1 MKRFIPLFAA
11 VLAATLC
18 VAAPVAAFAHGPTS
32 GPHGGVMAD
41 AGSYHVEFTVQGDD
55 IALYVS
61 DGDGKPLDVTGAK
74 AEATVLAD
82 KKAHKITLSPAGPPA
97 GSPAGGNLLK
107 GRAALGGAGGLKAV
121 VVLTMPGQKP
131 VQARFDLAPVQRL
144 P

>member
-11 VLAATLC
+11 AALSI
-18 VAAPVAAFAHGPTS
+18 AAPVAAFAHGPTS

-41 AGSYHVEFTVQGDD
+41 AGSYHVEFTAQGDD
-55 IALYVS
+55 IMLYVS
-61 DGDGKPLDVTGAK
+61 DGDGKPLDVAEAK

-82 KKAHKITLSPAGPPA
+82 KKAQKVSLAPA
-97 GSPAGGNLLK
+97 GSPAGGNLLR
-107 GRAALGGAGGLKAV
+107 GRAALGGARETGALKAV

-131 VQARFDLAPVQRL
+131 VQARFDLPPVQRL

>member
-1 MKRFIPLFAA
+1 LKETSSVKRFIPLFAA
-11 VLAATLC
+11 AALS

-41 AGSYHVEFTVQGDD
+41 AGSYHVEFTAQGDD
-55 IALYVS
+55 IMLYVS

-74 AEATVLAD
+74 AEATVLVD
-82 KKAHKITLSPAGPPA
+82 KKAHKITLSPA

-131 VQARFDLAPVQRL
+131 VQARFDLTPVQRL

>member
-1 MKRFIPLFAA
+1 VKRYIPLFAAAA
-11 VLAATLC
+11 VLAATFC
-18 VAAPVAAFAHGPTS
+18 VGAPVAAFAHGPTS

-41 AGSYHVEFTVQGDD
+41 AGSYHVEFAAKGDD
-55 IALYVS
+55 LALYVS

-82 KKAHKITLSPAGPPA
+82 KKAQKITLSPAG
-97 GSPAGGNLLK
+97 SSAGGNQLK
-107 GRAALGGAGGLKAV
+107 GRMEPGGAGGLKAV

-131 VQARFDLAPVQRL
+131 VQARFDLTPVQRL